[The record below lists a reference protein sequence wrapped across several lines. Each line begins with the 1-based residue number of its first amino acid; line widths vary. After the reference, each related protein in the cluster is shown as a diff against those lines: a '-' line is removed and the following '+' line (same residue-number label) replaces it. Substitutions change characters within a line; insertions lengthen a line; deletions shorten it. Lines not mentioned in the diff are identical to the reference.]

1 MSNYG
6 SSAQHKSTR
15 GVARRADWTAKHSR
29 RSDLGIFSQSR
40 MAFIGML
47 VVVGSSS
54 LAFLYSLFAF
64 SGWRKAIVV
73 LGLGCVAT
81 LLFFIMA
88 KYIVYSYRKER
99 ESEQGPYHSDHII
112 R

>member
-6 SSAQHKSTR
+6 SSSLGKSTR
-15 GVARRADWTAKHSR
+15 GEARRADWASKHTQ
-29 RSDLGIFSQSR
+29 RSDLSILSESR

-54 LAFLYSLFAF
+54 LAFLYALFAF
-64 SGWRKAIVV
+64 SGWRKALVV
-73 LGLGCVAT
+73 LGIGCVAT

-99 ESEQGPYHSDHII
+99 ESEQGPLHRDHII